1 MVLIQTCLFVEPLD
15 LAAVL
20 PLTLLGNAFLADVG
34 ADAVLFSCF
43 PFADILAAI
52 SPNEGTLTLT
62 LIVNE
67 LASVCLA
74 VLPFEFAFAIHF
86 VLAPVAR
93 IGFAIRPVIVAEPT
107 DLVVLEGAFVVAAI
121 GKGKSTLTFFL
132 AIFVVSFISGT
143 IGP

>member
-1 MVLIQTCLFVEPLD
+1 M
-15 LAAVL
+15 
-20 PLTLLGNAFLADVG
+20 
-34 ADAVLFSCF
+34 LFSCY
-43 PFADILAAI
+43 PCAGKLAAI
-52 SPNEGTLTLT
+52 SPNEGTMTLT
-62 LIVNE
+62 LIFNE
-67 LASVCLA
+67 LASVYPA
-74 VLPFEFAFAIHF
+74 VLPFEFTFAIHF